1 MAIAPDE
8 NLTFAREVDENLRR
22 DNLRDAA
29 RAYGKWAIAG
39 VIVLLFAIGALLFW
53 RDHQSR
59 QAALD
64 GEKLSAAIE
73 DIGNGKTAAATTAL
87 APLEASHSD
96 AVAVSAR
103 LTDAALALQ
112 QNDRPKAI
120 AIYRALAADNGIA
133 APWRDLATIRLTAL
147 DFDTLAPQAVID
159 RLAPLTKP
167 GTPWFGSAG
176 EMTALALLK
185 ANRRSEA
192 GRLFGQIAADKT
204 VPDSIRGRAVQIAST
219 LGVDAS
225 AALPQ
230 GSADNGPALPQGG
243 ADSGPALPQGGADP
257 NAASPQAPR

>member
-39 VIVLLFAIGALLFW
+39 VIVLLVAIGALLFW

-103 LTDAALALQ
+103 LTGAALALQ

-230 GSADNGPALPQGG
+230 GSADNSPALPQGS
-243 ADSGPALPQGGADP
+243 ADS

>member
-1 MAIAPDE
+1 LAIAPDE

-39 VIVLLFAIGALLFW
+39 VIVLLVAIGALLFW
-53 RDHQSR
+53 RDHQSK

-73 DIGNGKTAAATTAL
+73 DIGNGRTAAATTEL

-103 LTDAALALQ
+103 LTGAALALQ

-120 AIYRALAADNGIA
+120 AIYQALAGDSGIA

-147 DFDTLAPQAVID
+147 VFDSLAPQAVID

-230 GSADNGPALPQGG
+230 G
-243 ADSGPALPQGGADP
+243 GADP

>member
-39 VIVLLFAIGALLFW
+39 VIVLLVAIGALLFW

-103 LTDAALALQ
+103 LTGAALALQ

-230 GSADNGPALPQGG
+230 GGADNSAALPEGS
-243 ADSGPALPQGGADP
+243 AVP

>member
-8 NLTFAREVDENLRR
+8 NLTFAREVNENLRR

-39 VIVLLFAIGALLFW
+39 VIVLLLAIGGLLFW
-53 RDHQSR
+53 RDYQSK
-59 QAALD
+59 QAAQD

-73 DIGNGKTAAATTAL
+73 NIGNGKVAAVPAQL
-87 APLEASHSD
+87 LPLETSHSD

-103 LTDAALALQ
+103 LTGAALALQ

-120 AIYRALAADNGIA
+120 AIYKGLAADTGIA
-133 APWRDLATIRLTAL
+133 QPWRNLATIRLTAL
-147 DFDTLAPQAVID
+147 DFDSLAPQAVID

-167 GTPWFGSAG
+167 GAPWFGSAG
-176 EMTALALLK
+176 EMTAIALLK
-185 ANRRSEA
+185 ANRRSES
-192 GRLFGQIAADKT
+192 GRLFAQIAADRT
-204 VPDSIRGRAVQIAST
+204 VPDSIRGRAVQIAGS

-230 GSADNGPALPQGG
+230 
-243 ADSGPALPQGGADP
+243 
-257 NAASPQAPR
+257 ASQ

>member
-8 NLTFAREVDENLRR
+8 SLIFAREVDENLRR

-39 VIVLLFAIGALLFW
+39 IIILLVSIGALLFW
-53 RDHQSR
+53 RDHQSK
-59 QAALD
+59 QAAQD
-64 GEKLSAAIE
+64 GEKLSAALD
-73 DIGNGKTAAATTAL
+73 DIGNGKVAAVPAQL
-87 APLEASHSD
+87 VPLETAHSD
-96 AVAVSAR
+96 AIAVSAR
-103 LTDAALALQ
+103 LTGAALALQ

-120 AIYRALAADNGIA
+120 AIYQALAADSSIA
-133 APWRDLATIRLTAL
+133 QPWRDLATIRLTAL
-147 DFDTLAPQAVID
+147 DFDSLAPQAVID

-192 GRLFGQIAADKT
+192 GRLFAQIAGDKT
-204 VPDSIRGRAVQIAST
+204 VPDSIRGRAVQIAGS

-225 AALPQ
+225 SSL
-230 GSADNGPALPQGG
+230 
-243 ADSGPALPQGGADP
+243 
-257 NAASPQAPR
+257 PQAPQ